1 MFKPYFSNLFIITLL
16 FFISSAC
23 TLTSQVADTASEM
36 KQPDP
41 TRFSSEIDKINKIRF
56 DNSRERIVFTGSSS
70 IRFWLD
76 VQDRYP
82 NHQIIQTGFGG
93 SEMSDLLH
101 YLDETVLR
109 FAPSQVFIYE
119 GDNDVSA
126 KRSTATI
133 LANTKKVVQQ
143 IHKEFPDCEIVL
155 ISAKPSIARWNLK
168 PQYDAINSEFKKYA
182 DAEAKISYAN
192 VWDIMLA
199 ENGEVRKD
207 IFIQDGLHMN
217 KEGYDLWDK
226 IIQPMVG
233 IPEGWQPLFN
243 GKNFDGFEQLNGKAI
258 YKVEDQQMVGYTT
271 PNTPNSFMATK
282 KKYGDFILEFEVKA
296 DNAINSGVQF
306 RSLSMPEYNNG
317 RVHGYQCEIESSA
330 RKWAGGIYDEARRGW
345 LYPLTRNEKGRQAF
359 ITGDWNHYRIEAIGQ
374 DIRTW
379 INGVQCANLVDDMTA
394 EGLIGFQVHGIYHKS
409 QEGTQ
414 VKWRNIKIKTTDLE
428 NSRKRTDPSVPVFS
442 YLNNQLTDSEKRAGW
457 KLLWDGKTSNGWRG
471 AKSTTFPEKGW
482 AMEDGVLK
490 VLKSGGFES
499 RNGGD
504 IITEKLYS
512 NFELSV
518 DFKITKGANS
528 GIKYFVDPKLL
539 AVKGSAIGLEFQI
552 LDDKKH
558 PDAKQG
564 KNGNRTVG
572 SLYDLIRAQSFTPR
586 KSKNF
591 KGGDQWNNARIVV
604 NGGKVEHWLNH
615 TKVVEYDRF
624 SQLFLALIEK
634 SKYENWENFG
644 RLPEGHILLQDHGDE
659 VSFKNIKIR
668 EF

>member
-1 MFKPYFSNLFIITLL
+1 MSKSNFYNLTLL
-16 FFISSAC
+16 IFLCLVFPAC
-23 TLTSQVADTASEM
+23 TATSQVSNTAKTES
-36 KQPDP
+36 PDA
-41 TRFSSEIDKINKIRF
+41 TRFEAEIKKINKIRF
-56 DNSRERIVFTGSSS
+56 DNNQDRIVFTGSSS

-76 VQDRYP
+76 VQERYP
-82 NHQIIQTGFGG
+82 THQVIQTGFGG

-101 YLDETVLR
+101 YLEETVLR
-109 FAPSQVFIYE
+109 FKPAQVFIYE
-119 GDNDVSA
+119 GDNDVNS
-126 KRSTATI
+126 KRPTATI
-133 LANTKKVVQQ
+133 MENTRKVVGK
-143 IHKEFPDCEIVL
+143 IHQKFPDCEIVL
-155 ISAKPSIARWNLK
+155 ISAKPSIARWSLK
-168 PQYDAINSEFKKYA
+168 PQYDAINAEFKKYA
-182 DAEAKISYAN
+182 EAEAKISYAN
-192 VWDIMLA
+192 VWDIMLD
-199 ENGEVRKD
+199 EKGEVLKD

-217 KEGYDLWDK
+217 KKGYDLWDK

-243 GKNFDGFEQLNGKAI
+243 GKNFDGFEQLNGEAI

-282 KKYGDFILEFEVKA
+282 KDYGDFILEFEVKA

-306 RSLSMPEYNNG
+306 RSLSIPEYNKG
-317 RVHGYQCEIESSA
+317 RIHGYQCEIESSA
-330 RKWAGGIYDEARRGW
+330 RKWAGGIYDEARRAW

-359 ITGDWNHYRIEAIGQ
+359 ITGDWNHYRIEAIGS

-379 INGVQCANLVDDMTA
+379 INGIQCANLVDDMTA
-394 EGLIGFQVHGIYHKS
+394 EGLIGFQVHGIYQKS

-428 NSRKRTDPSVPVFS
+428 TTRKKVDPNVPVFS
-442 YLNNQLTDSEKRAGW
+442 YLNNQLTEAEKRAGW
-457 KLLWDGKTSNGWRG
+457 RLLWDGKTTNGWRG
-471 AKSTTFPEKGW
+471 AKSASFPEKGW
-482 AMEDGVLK
+482 TMEDGVLK
-490 VLKSGGFES
+490 VQKSDGRES

-518 DFKITKGANS
+518 DFKLTEGANS
-528 GIKYFVDPKLL
+528 GIKYFVDPNLL
-539 AVKGSAIGLEFQI
+539 KVKGSAIGLEFQI
-552 LDDKKH
+552 LDDYGH

-591 KGGDQWNNARIVV
+591 KGLSQWNNARIVV
-604 NGGKVEHWLNH
+604 KGGKVEHWLNH
-615 TKVVEYDRF
+615 TKVVEFDRF
-624 SQLFLALIEK
+624 SQMFLALVEK

-644 RLPEGHILLQDHGDE
+644 RLSEGHILLQDHGDE
-659 VSFKNIKIR
+659 VSFRNIKIR